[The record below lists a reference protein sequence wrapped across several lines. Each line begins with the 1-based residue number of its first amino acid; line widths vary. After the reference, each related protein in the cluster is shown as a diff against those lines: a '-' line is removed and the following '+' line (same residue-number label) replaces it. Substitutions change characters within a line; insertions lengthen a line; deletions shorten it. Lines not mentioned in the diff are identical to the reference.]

1 MTEKSGLLLLPVLLA
16 SCQGHFEAG
25 SGGPTMAT
33 AGLVPSS
40 GLVTAGSWCD
50 KSRGIPLRPDAGIDQ
65 PIVVGIGSIVYASDG
80 TTESFAAA
88 DALQHGTLIP
98 ERKTKVVLIDHPT
111 DADYSL
117 SGVIQ
122 GSASYRREAEM
133 NSVIPAVGYALGYI
147 GGGTVTLTSVIIGL
161 ASDNDTGTLTAF
173 GLLGL
178 SLGVGSSLYV
188 WSRPAN
194 HYSWSHRATLVL
206 RRHGVPIGQFVV
218 ADSGN
223 RTSWNAYPSLRNGSL
238 RRLWRKAAGA
248 VGRCIQTDL
257 GG

>member
-1 MTEKSGLLLLPVLLA
+1 MTEKPGLLLLPALLA
-16 SCQGHFEAG
+16 ACQGHFQAG
-25 SGGPTMAT
+25 SGGPELVNARLVP
-33 AGLVPSS
+33 ANGLV
-40 GLVTAGSWCD
+40 AARSWCD
-50 KSRGIPLRPDAGIDQ
+50 KSRGIPLSPDVGISR
-65 PIVVGIGSIVYASDG
+65 PIVIGIGSIVYESDG

-88 DALQHGTLIP
+88 DALRRGRLIP
-98 ERKTKVVLIDHPT
+98 ERKTEVVLVDHPT
-111 DADYSL
+111 DADYSV

-122 GSASYRREAEM
+122 GAAHYYRAAEM
-133 NSVIPAVGYALGYI
+133 NPVIPAVGYGLGYI
-147 GGGTVTLTSVIIGL
+147 GGGTVTLTGVIIGL
-161 ASDNDTGTLTAF
+161 ASDTDTGTLTAL

-178 SLGVGSSLYV
+178 SLGVGSSFYV

-194 HYSWSHRATLVL
+194 HYSWNHSATLVL

-223 RTSWNAYPSLRNGSL
+223 RTSWSAYPGLRNGSL

-248 VGRCIQTDL
+248 ISRCIQDDL